1 MKKIIS
7 KSRKKTPWSGLP
19 EATAL
24 QVFIDDC
31 NLNNYNKRHPQ
42 STDTGEAALL
52 NSFEVSECRRCMSSD
67 IQKFGYTANGI
78 RRFRCKECGKT
89 FTVLT
94 NTIFDSHKIPL
105 SEWLDFLLSI
115 FGYGSFSLIS
125 KNNRNAYNTTRFW
138 MDKVFL
144 VLRKYQ
150 DTLVL
155 SGELQLDETYYKVRN
170 EDIESRDDGKQY
182 RGISRNQIC
191 IGIACDKH
199 QVVCR
204 ILGNGKPTRQAVL
217 DAFSPRI
224 EKGSTISHDRE
235 QAHDPLVETLG
246 LKSLQYDA
254 REIKRLPD
262 SENPLNQVNQYCRLL
277 KLFLKAHSGFIRD
290 DIQDYLNLYCFI
302 MNPPNDKHLK
312 VENFMNQAFGCRI
325 VHRYRD

>member
-24 QVFIDDC
+24 QVYIDDC
-31 NLNNYNKRHPQ
+31 NLSNYNRRHPQ
-42 STDTGEAALL
+42 CTDTGEAALL
-52 NSFEVSECRRCMSSD
+52 NSFEVSECRRCMSSE

-78 RRFRCKECGKT
+78 RRYRCKECGKT

-115 FGYGSFSLIS
+115 FGYGSFSLVS
-125 KNNRNAYNTTRFW
+125 KSNRNAYNTTRFW

-144 VLRKYQ
+144 VLREYQ

-170 EDIESRDDGKQY
+170 EDIESRNDGKQY

-191 IGIACDKH
+191 IGIACDKSR
-199 QVVCR
+199 VICR

-217 DAFSPRI
+217 DAFGTRI

-235 QAHDPLVETLG
+235 QAHDPLIETLG
-246 LKSLQYDA
+246 LKSLRYDA
-254 REIKRLPD
+254 RKIKKLPD

-290 DIQDYLNLYCFI
+290 DMQDYLNLYCFI

-312 VENFMNQAFGCRI
+312 VENFMNLAFDCRI
-325 VHRYRD
+325 LHRYRD

>member
-24 QVFIDDC
+24 QVYIDDC
-31 NLNNYNKRHPQ
+31 NMSNYNRRHPQ
-42 STDTGEAALL
+42 CTDTGEAALL
-52 NSFEVSECRRCMSSD
+52 NSFDVSECRRCMSSE

-78 RRFRCKECGKT
+78 RRYRCKECGKT

-115 FGYGSFSLIS
+115 FGYGSFSLVS
-125 KNNRNAYNTTRFW
+125 KSNRNAYNTTRFW

-144 VLRKYQ
+144 VLREYQ
-150 DTLVL
+150 DALVL

-170 EDIESRDDGKQY
+170 EDIESRNDGKQY

-191 IGIACDKH
+191 IGIACDKSS
-199 QVVCR
+199 VICR

-217 DAFSPRI
+217 DAFGTRI

-235 QAHDPLVETLG
+235 QAHDPLIETLG
-246 LKSLQYDA
+246 LKSLRYDA
-254 REIKRLPD
+254 REIKKLPD

-290 DIQDYLNLYCFI
+290 DMQDYLNLYCFI

-312 VENFMNQAFGCRI
+312 VENFMNLAFDCRI
-325 VHRYRD
+325 LHRYRD